1 MKIMNREN
9 KMFGLWLAVMF
20 FLGVAYGSVMMFN
33 YCIHVKFK
41 DRYYCERRLRRI
53 NEICQAKRIE
63 NDNKIRKCVDINE
76 EHRLAG
82 ENRAYFIIQSV
93 INGRTSK
100 SNGRVRTKGKVRK
113 NSNTPKRRKHT

>member
-1 MKIMNREN
+1 M
-9 KMFGLWLAVMF
+9 WLAVVF
-20 FLGVAYGSVMMFN
+20 ILGSILGTIIAFGYCARVRYG
-33 YCIHVKFK
+33 
-41 DRYYCERRLRRI
+41 DRHYYESRLRRI

-93 INGRTSK
+93 INGRTSNL
-100 SNGRVRTKGKVRK
+100 NGRVRTKGKNRRS
-113 NSNTPKRRKHT
+113 SNTPKRKKHV